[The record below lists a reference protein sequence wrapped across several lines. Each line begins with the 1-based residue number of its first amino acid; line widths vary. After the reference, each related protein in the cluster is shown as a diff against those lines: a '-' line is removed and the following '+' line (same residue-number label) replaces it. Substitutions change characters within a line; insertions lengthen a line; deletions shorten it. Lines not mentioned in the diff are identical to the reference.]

1 MFVVLLLV
9 AALAP
14 CLAVLA
20 VLGHGP
26 ARRLQLSRYVLL
38 SCASWLAASVCLFA
52 MASLLSG
59 SSGSATDL
67 PIVREPRAFI
77 ALAAVCLPAFT
88 LVGSVLYC
96 WGNTWSRERHVVLAL
111 LVSLA
116 TAVFGIPLLLISTCV
131 IQGNCL

>member
-67 PIVREPRAFI
+67 PIVREPRAFV
-77 ALAAVCLPAFT
+77 ALAAVACRHLLWLARSSIAGVILGLARGT
-88 LVGSVLYC
+88 SY
-96 WGNTWSRERHVVLAL
+96 WHSWSA
-111 LVSLA
+111 
-116 TAVFGIPLLLISTCV
+116 
-131 IQGNCL
+131 